1 MKSLITFLSISEDC
15 GLIEIGD
22 YFKKIIPNAQ
32 YKYSRKGEFETMNEA
47 HKYKV
52 RNRNSF
58 LKVQIMDED
67 GQYDDILLKMIK
79 TYLDCKEYFDSISHI
94 SDFYLDFF
102 DDCDYS
108 LSVEFSHEVLS
119 LLGKLGM
126 SLPIT
131 CHSVK
136 VDKMDEATDNVFK
149 R

>member
-1 MKSLITFLSISEDC
+1 
-15 GLIEIGD
+15 
-22 YFKKIIPNAQ
+22 
-32 YKYSRKGEFETMNEA
+32 
-47 HKYKV
+47 
-52 RNRNSF
+52 
-58 LKVQIMDED
+58 MDED